1 MRFVTNFKGFSG
13 CSIQLYSDN
22 GGYFVRKISKS
33 IEYNDRLKK
42 QMLKQDYFNKKLAN
56 GKIVAPE
63 ILKEGT
69 MNSLF
74 FFDME
79 YVNGTN
85 LIEYIYD
92 ADINE
97 LLEIS
102 KDLCLIINLM
112 KSQED
117 NENINPAHIMDKI
130 ESVRSSL
137 NNEINQDIFNDLK
150 DKASL
155 MKKYNNIKKTF
166 CHGDLTMENIIYDKA
181 DKKYY
186 LIDFLD
192 SFIEHYWFDISK
204 LFQDIEGKW
213 YKFRNP
219 KIDLNNILPKMNF
232 INGFIRGNLLENEDI
247 YKKNHNFFL
256 SLNFARIL
264 PYAEEKERG
273 YLVSMIKESIEKS
286 KASLI

>member
-1 MRFVTNFKGFSG
+1 
-13 CSIQLYSDN
+13 
-22 GGYFVRKISKS
+22 
-33 IEYNDRLKK
+33 
-42 QMLKQDYFNKKLAN
+42 MLKQDYFNKKLAN

-117 NENINPAHIMDKI
+117 NENII
-130 ESVRSSL
+130 SVHSC
-137 NNEINQDIFNDLK
+137 
-150 DKASL
+150 
-155 MKKYNNIKKTF
+155 T
-166 CHGDLTMENIIYDKA
+166 
-181 DKKYY
+181 
-186 LIDFLD
+186 
-192 SFIEHYWFDISK
+192 IS
-204 LFQDIEGKW
+204 
-213 YKFRNP
+213 
-219 KIDLNNILPKMNF
+219 
-232 INGFIRGNLLENEDI
+232 
-247 YKKNHNFFL
+247 
-256 SLNFARIL
+256 
-264 PYAEEKERG
+264 
-273 YLVSMIKESIEKS
+273 
-286 KASLI
+286 